1 MLYSILIHKTHIQ
14 TMAMRNKQNVLRQL
28 DNALQVTDTTRRNL
42 KRGVT
47 NEQQVIEAL
56 EVVKGLQEKAREMIE
71 SERDV
76 FE

>member
-1 MLYSILIHKTHIQ
+1 
-14 TMAMRNKQNVLRQL
+14 MAMRNKQNVLRQL